1 MKKALIILVLG
12 LIFYACEQNSCDHS
26 FGLEHLKIKRDSC
39 NKKPEKQSHSF
50 IENDCDLIN
59 EWLNRKSMGSFINN
73 HITLESTI
81 DQIMDKTYINDKFMP

>member
-12 LIFYACEQNSCDHS
+12 LIANACEQNICDHS
-26 FGLEHLKIKRDSC
+26 ISLEHLKIKTDSS
-39 NKKPEKQSHSF
+39 NKRPEKLSHSF
-50 IENDCDLIN
+50 IESDCNLIN

-81 DQIMDKTYINDKFMP
+81 DQIMDNTYINDKFKP